1 MKQQT
6 ERSESYVTSREAF
19 VQSNSG
25 GIAVMASFGIVAAI
39 LVCGALVDYARMTA
53 SKTALSAAVD
63 AAALQVA
70 ASGSTN
76 MTVLEALAEAS
87 IGQNYGSGDQ
97 GNVTNISVG
106 SEDGAITVVTQAEV
120 ETTFVSIT
128 GIESVSIQADATV
141 STISVNRKDM
151 EVVLVTDMSG
161 DGDLETIKTAARSF
175 ADLLVSKD
183 HTDAVK
189 RLALVPASERL
200 YLGSR
205 AVDARGSIKSG
216 KCMNPGCEWYL
227 YIYNNPSMSAWQP
240 YGRIMKK
247 VRDCVT
253 ERVGDAAYTDDPPG
267 TAPVGRYYGSNCDS
281 ASNEMLPLTSS
292 SDRLSANIDGWSVG
306 GGRGG
311 QIGIA
316 WAWYSL
322 SPTFGLFTGD
332 SAPAAY
338 DNADTLKSVVIVSG
352 GANDTAFCKGVI
364 SSDSTSPHSTREP
377 KINCKAQ
384 NGDPNAQA
392 VKLCTAMKKKGI
404 TIYTVSVGS
413 DSTGASTLSQCASG
427 TEQSYMIESDDQ
439 LEDTLVAIAV
449 KLRDGSDYDDGTS
462 HLVD

>member
-76 MTVLEALAEAS
+76 MTMLEALAEAS
-87 IGQNYGSGDQ
+87 IAQNYGSGDQ
-97 GNVTNISVG
+97 GNVTNISVR
-106 SEDGAITVVTQAEV
+106 SEDGAITVVAQAEV

-151 EVVLVTDMSG
+151 EVALVTDMSG

-205 AVDARGSIKSG
+205 AA
-216 KCMNPGCEWYL
+216 GCTRQHQVRQVHEPRLRMVPLHLQQSQHVSLAALRAHHEEGAGLRHRTRRRRRL
-227 YIYNNPSMSAWQP
+227 Y
-240 YGRIMKK
+240 
-247 VRDCVT
+247 
-253 ERVGDAAYTDDPPG
+253 
-267 TAPVGRYYGSNCDS
+267 
-281 ASNEMLPLTSS
+281 
-292 SDRLSANIDGWSVG
+292 
-306 GGRGG
+306 
-311 QIGIA
+311 
-316 WAWYSL
+316 
-322 SPTFGLFTGD
+322 
-332 SAPAAY
+332 
-338 DNADTLKSVVIVSG
+338 
-352 GANDTAFCKGVI
+352 
-364 SSDSTSPHSTREP
+364 
-377 KINCKAQ
+377 
-384 NGDPNAQA
+384 
-392 VKLCTAMKKKGI
+392 
-404 TIYTVSVGS
+404 
-413 DSTGASTLSQCASG
+413 
-427 TEQSYMIESDDQ
+427 
-439 LEDTLVAIAV
+439 
-449 KLRDGSDYDDGTS
+449 
-462 HLVD
+462 